1 MKAILKFIVCILFYA
16 IIIKAGLIL
25 VDLYGTCIFS
35 RDFHICKRIEELNK

>member
-1 MKAILKFIVCILFYA
+1 MKAIIKFIFCILFLTG
-16 IIIKAGLIL
+16 ILKVGLIL